1 MKTALR
7 SSGPAEGAV
16 ARAGGTNRSV
26 CCVFCSRAARC
37 AVHFSTTSRTEAAGL
52 ANPEEGRLEATAPHQ
67 PHRRPRSRLPS
78 ITEPKAAGTRPR
90 SRTSARQSTAEE
102 HFGASPHCPSSPHAA
117 TVSVFLPPYAP
128 ISTRWQTH
136 TAPPPVL
143 LLSSSALL
151 KGEAAA

>member
-1 MKTALR
+1 MRKKGHARGR
-7 SSGPAEGAV
+7 SSSAFWFHGTPRCAADAPPVPAEGAV

-102 HFGASPHCPSSPHAA
+102 VRVSKEAQIGSSCW
-117 TVSVFLPPYAP
+117 
-128 ISTRWQTH
+128 RQ
-136 TAPPPVL
+136 
-143 LLSSSALL
+143 
-151 KGEAAA
+151 G